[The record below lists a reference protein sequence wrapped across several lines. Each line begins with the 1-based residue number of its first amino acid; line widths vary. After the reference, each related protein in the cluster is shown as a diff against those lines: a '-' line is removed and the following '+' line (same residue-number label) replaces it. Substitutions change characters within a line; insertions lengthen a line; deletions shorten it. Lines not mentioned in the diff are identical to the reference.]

1 MTTAFR
7 PFLLCLALLVPMVDA
22 PAMCLDGRRPG
33 VRDEFKSSAAVVVG
47 RVSGQRELQEDAADL
62 NGVTA
67 ILYRVE
73 VRRRFKGAVARFIQL
88 RSDNTSARFP
98 MALGEDYLLF
108 LNRDGRI
115 YFVDSCG
122 NSAPA
127 KQAAPVIAEIG
138 IKK

>member
-1 MTTAFR
+1 MAFR
-7 PFLLCLALLVPMVDA
+7 RFAVCLALLAPMTDA
-22 PAMCLDGRRPG
+22 PAMCLDGRHPG
-33 VRDEFKSSAAVVVG
+33 ARDEFMSSAAVILG
-47 RVSGQRELQEDAADL
+47 RVSKQSELQEDAADP
-62 NGVTA
+62 NGVSA

-73 VRRRFKGAVARFIQL
+73 VRRRLKGTVPRFIQL

-98 MALGEDYLLF
+98 MELGEEYLLF
-108 LNRDGRI
+108 LSRDGHT

-127 KQAAPVIAEIG
+127 KQAASVIAKIG